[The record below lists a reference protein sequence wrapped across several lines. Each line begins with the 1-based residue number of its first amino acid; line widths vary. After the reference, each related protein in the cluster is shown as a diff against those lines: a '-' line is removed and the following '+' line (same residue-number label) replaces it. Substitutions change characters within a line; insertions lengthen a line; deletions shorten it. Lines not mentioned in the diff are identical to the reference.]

1 MARALFAWE
10 LGGDLGHAR
19 RSLQVA
25 RDLRALGHETAF
37 TFLDLTPLGGEAVG
51 ELEWFQAPVL
61 PRAARPSSPPGNAS
75 EILLNRGYGDPA
87 SVVGALRG
95 WLSMFSL
102 YKPDLVVADYAPG
115 ALMGARAAGIRTV
128 AIGTGFSSPEIHD
141 PMPALR
147 NWNPPDEGALRIHD
161 ARVLAS
167 VREAFERL
175 DLYNRA
181 PTSAGDLFRAGSTL
195 LCTWPE
201 IDPFG
206 PRSDAEYLGPQ
217 DDPRAG
223 AQAAWRTEARP
234 RIFAYLKPR
243 DPRFLTLVES
253 IRAIAGEAIIAAPGL
268 TPEDAMKLSSPTLR
282 VRAEALALPD
292 LLESSDLC
300 VCHSG
305 PGIVGR
311 ALEAGVPLA
320 LVPQQLEQYLVGR
333 RMVSA
338 GAAVMIGLNEGVQ
351 DFRVWMREALARP
364 ELRKAAAASP
374 VRGRNPVSAA
384 QRIARELA
392 A

>member
-1 MARALFAWE
+1 
-10 LGGDLGHAR
+10 
-19 RSLQVA
+19 
-25 RDLRALGHETAF
+25 GHETAF
-37 TFLDLTPLGGEAVG
+37 TFLDLAPLGGEAAG
-51 ELEWFQAPVL
+51 EVEWFQAPVL
-61 PRAARPSSPPGNAS
+61 QGVAQPSAAPVNAS

-95 WLSMFSL
+95 WLSLFSL

-115 ALMGARAAGIRTV
+115 ALMGARAAGIRSV
-128 AIGTGFSSPEIHD
+128 AIGTGFSSPPIHD

-147 NWNPPDEGALRIHD
+147 SWNPPEEAALRVPD
-161 ARVLAS
+161 SRVLSS

-175 DLYNRA
+175 DLHNRA
-181 PTSAGDLFRAGSTL
+181 PSTAGDMFRAGSTL

-206 PRSDAEYLGPQ
+206 PRDEAEYLGPQ

-223 AQAAWRTEARP
+223 AQAAWRTEERP
-234 RIFAYLKPR
+234 RILAYLKPR

-268 TPEDAMKLSSPTLR
+268 SIDDAVKLSSPTLR
-282 VRAEALALPD
+282 IRGEALALPT
-292 LLESSDLC
+292 LLATTDLC

-320 LVPQQLEQYLVGR
+320 LVPQQLEQSLVGR
-333 RMVSA
+333 RVVSA
-338 GAAVMIGLNEGVQ
+338 GAGVMIALNEGVQ
-351 DFRVWMREALARP
+351 DFRVWMRDALSQP
-364 ELRKAAAASP
+364 DLRAAAAASP
-374 VRGRNPVSAA
+374 LRGHKPVSAA
-384 QRIARELA
+384 RRIARELEA
-392 A
+392 